1 MKPVLEVCTHS
12 VESAVSAERG
22 GAMRLELCANLMI
35 GGTSPDEDLFRM
47 VRERVSVPVRV
58 LLRPRCGDF
67 LYTESEFELLCRQ
80 VKRFAALGA
89 DGIVIGVLTP
99 EGDLDEE
106 RMAKLISLAGGC
118 GVTLHRAF
126 DVCRD
131 PFAALETAKRLGVD
145 TILTSGQ
152 QADCTAGADLLRAL
166 VAKAGEDVQ
175 ILVGAGVNA
184 DVIRDLPTETVTAC
198 CLTPTNI
205 YKEGSIGLPF
215 PDTYIK
221 IVRPDTDEEVPY
233 GEEGEILLA
242 GPTVMKEY
250 MNHPDETAKTL
261 RKHDDG
267 LTWVYTGDLGVMDDE
282 GFIYF
287 RGRAKRM
294 IISSGYNVYP
304 GQIENILDAND
315 MVQMSCVIGVPDAYK
330 MQKVK
335 AFVMLK
341 PGVEANEGT
350 RDALL
355 GYCRKHVAK
364 YAMPYDIEFRDE
376 LPKTLVGK
384 VAYRVLE
391 EEELKKIAR
400 EKEAGSADAE

>member
-131 PFAALETAKRLGVD
+131 RLRHWKPQAAGCGYH
-145 TILTSGQ
+145 LTSGQ

-184 DVIRDLPTETVTAC
+184 DVIRDLQPKTGANAFHLSAKRVENSRMQFRRENVPMGLPGLSEFSLWQCDENAVRAAREAFDAC
-198 CLTPTNI
+198 C
-205 YKEGSIGLPF
+205 G
-215 PDTYIK
+215 
-221 IVRPDTDEEVPY
+221 
-233 GEEGEILLA
+233 A
-242 GPTVMKEY
+242 G
-250 MNHPDETAKTL
+250 
-261 RKHDDG
+261 
-267 LTWVYTGDLGVMDDE
+267 
-282 GFIYF
+282 
-287 RGRAKRM
+287 
-294 IISSGYNVYP
+294 
-304 GQIENILDAND
+304 Q
-315 MVQMSCVIGVPDAYK
+315 
-330 MQKVK
+330 
-335 AFVMLK
+335 
-341 PGVEANEGT
+341 EART
-350 RDALL
+350 
-355 GYCRKHVAK
+355 
-364 YAMPYDIEFRDE
+364 
-376 LPKTLVGK
+376 
-384 VAYRVLE
+384 
-391 EEELKKIAR
+391 
-400 EKEAGSADAE
+400 

>member
-1 MKPVLEVCTHS
+1 
-12 VESAVSAERG
+12 
-22 GAMRLELCANLMI
+22 MI

-145 TILTSGQ
+145 TMLTSGQ

-166 VAKAGEDVQ
+166 VAKAGEDMQ

-184 DVIRDLPTETVTAC
+184 AVIRALQRKQARMPFIFPQSGWKTAEC
-198 CLTPTNI
+198 SSARKCADGTARI
-205 YKEGSIGLPF
+205 ERIQSVA
-215 PDTYIK
+215 
-221 IVRPDTDEEVPY
+221 VR
-233 GEEGEILLA
+233 
-242 GPTVMKEY
+242 
-250 MNHPDETAKTL
+250 
-261 RKHDDG
+261 
-267 LTWVYTGDLGVMDDE
+267 
-282 GFIYF
+282 
-287 RGRAKRM
+287 
-294 IISSGYNVYP
+294 
-304 GQIENILDAND
+304 
-315 MVQMSCVIGVPDAYK
+315 
-330 MQKVK
+330 
-335 AFVMLK
+335 
-341 PGVEANEGT
+341 
-350 RDALL
+350 
-355 GYCRKHVAK
+355 
-364 YAMPYDIEFRDE
+364 
-376 LPKTLVGK
+376 
-384 VAYRVLE
+384 
-391 EEELKKIAR
+391 
-400 EKEAGSADAE
+400 

>member
-131 PFAALETAKRLGVD
+131 PFAALETAKRL
-145 TILTSGQ
+145 
-152 QADCTAGADLLRAL
+152 AAGGLHRRRGFAARAGC
-166 VAKAGEDVQ
+166 KS
-175 ILVGAGVNA
+175 
-184 DVIRDLPTETVTAC
+184 R
-198 CLTPTNI
+198 
-205 YKEGSIGLPF
+205 
-215 PDTYIK
+215 
-221 IVRPDTDEEVPY
+221 
-233 GEEGEILLA
+233 
-242 GPTVMKEY
+242 
-250 MNHPDETAKTL
+250 
-261 RKHDDG
+261 
-267 LTWVYTGDLGVMDDE
+267 
-282 GFIYF
+282 
-287 RGRAKRM
+287 RGRADSGRCRRKRRCYPRFAADNRREC
-294 IISSGYNVYP
+294 ISSFRKAG
-304 GQIENILDAND
+304 GEQQDA
-315 MVQMSCVIGVPDAYK
+315 VPA
-330 MQKVK
+330 
-335 AFVMLK
+335 
-341 PGVEANEGT
+341 
-350 RDALL
+350 
-355 GYCRKHVAK
+355 RKCADGAARTERIQSVAVRRK
-364 YAMPYDIEFRDE
+364 CSPCGA
-376 LPKTLVGK
+376 
-384 VAYRVLE
+384 
-391 EEELKKIAR
+391 
-400 EKEAGSADAE
+400 

>member
-47 VRERVSVPVRV
+47 VRERVTVPVRV

-131 PFAALETAKRLGVD
+131 PFAALETAVRLGVD

-152 QADCTAGADLLRAL
+152 QARCTEGAPLLREL
-166 VAKAGEDVQ
+166 VEKAGEDVQ

-184 DVIRDLPTETVTAC
+184 DVCSRKQARMPSIFLQSGWKTAEC
-198 CLTPTNI
+198 SFGAKMCRW
-205 YKEGSIGLPF
+205 GC
-215 PDTYIK
+215 PD
-221 IVRPDTDEEVPY
+221 
-233 GEEGEILLA
+233 
-242 GPTVMKEY
+242 
-250 MNHPDETAKTL
+250 
-261 RKHDDG
+261 
-267 LTWVYTGDLGVMDDE
+267 
-282 GFIYF
+282 
-287 RGRAKRM
+287 
-294 IISSGYNVYP
+294 
-304 GQIENILDAND
+304 
-315 MVQMSCVIGVPDAYK
+315 
-330 MQKVK
+330 
-335 AFVMLK
+335 
-341 PGVEANEGT
+341 
-350 RDALL
+350 
-355 GYCRKHVAK
+355 
-364 YAMPYDIEFRDE
+364 
-376 LPKTLVGK
+376 
-384 VAYRVLE
+384 
-391 EEELKKIAR
+391 
-400 EKEAGSADAE
+400 